1 MLDWLIEIDKQIFL
15 FINQTLANPVFDVLL
30 PFCRNAVNWIPLYL
44 LVLYLSIK
52 NYKKQ
57 VWFWIS
63 FVLLTVL
70 ITDQLS
76 AHIIKPLVHRNRPYL
91 DLVFSANVR
100 LLLSNINRGFSFVS
114 SHATNHFG
122 IAIFFTAT
130 IPALK
135 KYKNW
140 FLGWAFIICVAQ
152 VYVGVHY
159 PIDVIFGAVLGV
171 IIGRITAGLFNKY
184 YYKFWQ

>member
-1 MLDWLIEIDKQIFL
+1 M
-15 FINQTLANPVFDVLL
+15 FDVVL
-30 PFCRNAVNWIPLYL
+30 PFFRNAVNWVPLYL
-44 LVLYLSIK
+44 FVLYLSIK

-57 VWFWIS
+57 VWFWLL
-63 FVLLTVL
+63 FALLTIL
-70 ITDQLS
+70 FTDQLS
-76 AHIIKPLVHRNRPYL
+76 AHIIKPLLQRPRPYSDPL
-91 DLVFSANVR
+91 FSSSVR

-122 IAIFFTAT
+122 IAIFFTTT

-135 KYKNW
+135 KYKIW
-140 FLGWAFIICVAQ
+140 FLSWAFIICLAQ

-159 PIDVIFGAVLGV
+159 PVDVICGAFLGI
-171 IIGRITAGLFNKY
+171 IIGKTLAYLHNKY